1 MLPDETLA
9 YIVELSDER
18 IDILD
23 IDVLDPLAVPALSDT
38 DMLVEIERER
48 VTVEVDDPVMA
59 DDVISGSYVVKE
71 DELRILVV
79 PDE

>member
-23 IDVLDPLAVPALSDT
+23 MDVLDALAVPALSDT
-38 DMLVEIERER
+38 DMLVGIERVR
-48 VTVEVDDPVMA
+48 VTVEVDDPVLA
-59 DDVISGSYVVKE
+59 DDVI
-71 DELRILVV
+71 
-79 PDE
+79 